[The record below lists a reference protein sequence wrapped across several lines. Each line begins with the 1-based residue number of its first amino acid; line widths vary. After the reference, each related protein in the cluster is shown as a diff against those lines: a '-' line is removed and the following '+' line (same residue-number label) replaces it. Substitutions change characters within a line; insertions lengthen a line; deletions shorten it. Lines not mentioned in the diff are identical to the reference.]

1 MCNSRFM
8 SSQQAAVALRPFY
21 FAVHPDRFANN
32 PDIRAHNERSL
43 QTFNGYLNDLFPLR
57 RPPSPVKV
65 DFYLAEKGVRQ
76 LRKVQITLS
85 GSDARSIIVA
95 ALEKCNLPTT
105 NLPTSSAGATRTGQ
119 RRSAFDSSEIS
130 AAEEMIQ
137 LFRKKHSKFFIRS
150 DDLTAALQKHRDTA
164 IQATKAFEKTSRLL
178 QEEVDELRERA
189 DIVVVQ
195 LGQIAYEALLGGC
208 EQTHRS
214 CFAIDKSKSDY
225 RSPTFGRCSFIC
237 CDGGMQFGV
246 QDVPEEWQRVCNEA
260 SVRRTQLSELT
271 IARNRLSQ
279 LMGNAHIVT
288 PPERSLA
295 QAVSQIQSGIRKM
308 QFANDE
314 LTNIISRKT
323 SRLLQEEVDELR
335 ERAGITEIL
344 WLSSWA
350 KSHMRR
356 CLVAVNRL
364 IDHVSPSTSRN
375 PIIEALR
382 GYCLR
387 FGRCSFICCDG
398 GMQFGVQDVPEEWQ
412 RVCNEASV
420 RRTQLSEL
428 TIARNRLSQ
437 LMGNAHIVTPPE
449 RSLAQ
454 AVSQIQSL
462 IVRILA
468 RDDSERACLQTLGAD
483 TLIEVVSAYDELAL
497 GKDGRLFM
505 PCNAGIDHVI
515 EFLKEKAHLSRQIN
529 ASLHQLQCDVENVR
543 RDCIMELKLRDLT
556 WQQGINLEELLS
568 SLNRLQRGESSLHEL
583 LVDMWLHFD
592 TNPTIHVMSDGRLSV
607 PLQWV

>member
-1 MCNSRFM
+1 MPSRLHWRSLSCLWSLGMCNSRFM

-189 DIVVVQ
+189 
-195 LGQIAYEALLGGC
+195 
-208 EQTHRS
+208 
-214 CFAIDKSKSDY
+214 
-225 RSPTFGRCSFIC
+225 
-237 CDGGMQFGV
+237 
-246 QDVPEEWQRVCNEA
+246 
-260 SVRRTQLSELT
+260 
-271 IARNRLSQ
+271 
-279 LMGNAHIVT
+279 
-288 PPERSLA
+288 
-295 QAVSQIQSGIRKM
+295 
-308 QFANDE
+308 
-314 LTNIISRKT
+314 
-323 SRLLQEEVDELR
+323 
-335 ERAGITEIL
+335 GITEIL

-412 RVCNEASV
+412 RVCSEASV

-543 RDCIMELKLRDLT
+543 RDCIVELKLRDLT